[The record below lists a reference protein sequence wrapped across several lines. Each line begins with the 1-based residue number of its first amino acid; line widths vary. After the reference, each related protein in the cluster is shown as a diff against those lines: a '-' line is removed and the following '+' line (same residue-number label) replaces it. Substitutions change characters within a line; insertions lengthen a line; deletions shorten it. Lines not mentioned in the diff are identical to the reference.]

1 MAKNSTGVR
10 DRNLYDPNSTKP
22 YKLSR
27 SKLERFIE
35 CPRCFYLDR
44 RLGVDRPDSLPFT
57 LNVAVDELLK
67 REFDE
72 YRARREPHPLVRE
85 AGVRAIPFE
94 HEELAKWRANFT
106 GVQYHHEPTN
116 LIISGAVDD
125 LWIDP
130 QGNLIVVD
138 YKATSMQEAITPAY
152 NYRSGYRRQLEIYQ
166 WLFRRSGFP
175 VSSTA
180 YLVYANGRKDRAELG
195 GRLEFELT
203 LIPCIGDDGWV
214 EQCVVDAWNC
224 LHQPGLPNA
233 NPGCS
238 YCLYRSAAR
247 ERET

>member
-1 MAKNSTGVR
+1 
-10 DRNLYDPNSTKP
+10 
-22 YKLSR
+22 
-27 SKLERFIE
+27 
-35 CPRCFYLDR
+35 
-44 RLGVDRPDSLPFT
+44 
-57 LNVAVDELLK
+57 
-67 REFDE
+67 
-72 YRARREPHPLVRE
+72 
-85 AGVRAIPFE
+85 
-94 HEELAKWRANFT
+94 
-106 GVQYHHEPTN
+106 
-116 LIISGAVDD
+116 
-125 LWIDP
+125 
-130 QGNLIVVD
+130 
-138 YKATSMQEAITPAY
+138 MQEAITPAY